1 MRLNTPQRTL
11 GFRLGLAIA
20 LIAGIGVLGALYS
33 TLLGI
38 GTDADSAT
46 YLMAAHSLVTGKGL
60 TLPTAEG
67 RQVPMTS
74 FPPLLPMALA
84 AFGLMGVDPLAG
96 ARWLNALLFG
106 ADIVLV
112 GFLVKRTT
120 QSSPMAV
127 FGASLAATSVDVFLS
142 HCLLLSEP
150 LFLVF
155 AFAGLIGLTLYIER
169 PSFPLLFLFS
179 AAFALAG
186 ATRYAGV
193 SLLPVGGVAILFAT
207 SPSRRRWLHL
217 GAFLAI
223 FGAPLSLWALRNLA
237 QVHALSNR
245 SLAFHPPGLN
255 RFVYSYLNL
264 STWVLPSAVPQFLRV
279 LALSAAILM
288 LLRPL
293 LRRFRTNVSPPWSFQ
308 DVGVMFVVSYVL
320 LLVISQTWFDAQI
333 WIAGRHLLAVYLF
346 GLVVIVCEVK
356 GLLDRS
362 TRRSRLA
369 FLLICCVMIAVGV
382 VRTAKN
388 AVRFRQEGI
397 GLSSRRWQASAL
409 VAKVKDTDGHTPLFS
424 NAGSAV
430 YLLTGR
436 LTRSLPSR
444 VNSQT
449 KRDHPEYG
457 AEIDRMKRQLR
468 ENGGIIVFFTAF
480 GTLPSEREME
490 QQLEVQRVA
499 TTDDGFLLAS
509 RVQGSAAY
517 PQ

>member
-1 MRLNTPQRTL
+1 MRLTIPHRTL
-11 GFRLGLAIA
+11 GFRFGLAIA
-20 LIAGIGVLGALYS
+20 LIAAIGVLAALYS
-33 TLLGI
+33 TSLLGI

-46 YLMAAHSLVTGKGL
+46 YLMAAQSLVTGKGL
-60 TLPTAEG
+60 TLPTADG
-67 RQVPMTS
+67 RQLPMTS
-74 FPPLLPMALA
+74 FPPLLPMVLA
-84 AFGLMGVDPLAG
+84 AFGFMGVDPLSG
-96 ARWLNALLFG
+96 ARWLNAVLFG

-127 FGASLAATSVDVFLS
+127 LGACLTATSVDVLLN
-142 HCLLLSEP
+142 HCLLISEP
-150 LFLVF
+150 LFLIF
-155 AFAGLIGLTLYIER
+155 AFVGLVGVTLYIEG

-193 SLLPVGGVAILFAT
+193 SLLPVGALAILLGAGA
-207 SPSRRRWLHL
+207 SRRRWLHF
-217 GAFLAI
+217 GALLAI

-245 SLAFHPPGLN
+245 SLAFHPPDLN
-255 RFVYSYLNL
+255 RFVYSYLSL
-264 STWVLPSAVPQFLRV
+264 STWILPSVVPPALRV
-279 LALSAAILM
+279 LALSAAILL

-293 LRRFRTNVSPPWSFQ
+293 LRRFGTNSSRWSFQ
-308 DVGVMFVVSYVL
+308 DVGMMFVVSYVL
-320 LLVISQTWFDAQI
+320 VFVISQTLFDAQI

-346 GLVVIVCEVK
+346 GLIVVVCEVQ
-356 GLLDRS
+356 GLFDRS
-362 TRRSRLA
+362 TRYSRA
-369 FLLICCVMIAVGV
+369 ALLLVCCVIIGVGFFRV
-382 VRTAKN
+382 AKN

-397 GLSSRRWQASAL
+397 GLSSRRWQTSVLA
-409 VAKVKDTDGHTPLFS
+409 AKVKDIDSRTPLIS

-436 LTRSLPSR
+436 LTHSLPSR

-449 KRDHPEYG
+449 KRDRPEYA
-457 AEIDRMKRQLR
+457 AEIDRMRLQLR
-468 ENGGIIVFFTAF
+468 ENGGVVVFFTAF

-509 RVQGSAAY
+509 RVQDGAY
-517 PQ
+517 HQ